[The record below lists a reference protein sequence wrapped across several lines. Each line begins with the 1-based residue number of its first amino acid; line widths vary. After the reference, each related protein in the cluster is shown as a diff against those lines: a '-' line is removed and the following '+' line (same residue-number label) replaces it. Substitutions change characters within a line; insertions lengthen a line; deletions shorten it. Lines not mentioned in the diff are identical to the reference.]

1 MDPQKATLERAS
13 VQFRNL
19 YPIDGVAPKFQYSL
33 SAVTLGIYLCGRIDP
48 AGFQQLKSEYASI
61 PPLHAD
67 ISALLHVYCTWRPHA
82 KIAHAI
88 SSFYSRRVYYV

>member
-1 MDPQKATLERAS
+1 MTPKKATLDSLRTHSRFVSFQHIA
-13 VQFRNL
+13 L
-19 YPIDGVAPKFQYSL
+19 KFQHSL

-82 KIAHAI
+82 QIAHAI
-88 SSFYSRRVYYV
+88 SSFYSKRVYYA